1 MASSGSRTVVLAA
14 LGANLAIAAAK
25 GVAYAFT
32 GSSAML
38 TEAIHS
44 VVDTG
49 NQVLLLFGMRR
60 AKRPPNPRHPFGYG
74 LESYF
79 WAFVVALL
87 IFALGGAV
95 AIWEGLEKLRNPHPI
110 DRVWINY
117 AVLGVAIILE
127 SVSCAVAWRE
137 FAKVREGAGFLESL
151 RHSKDPNVFA
161 VLIEDFA
168 ALAGLVIAL
177 VGVVASSALG
187 WVQADGIA
195 SIGIGVLLV
204 AVAVFL
210 ANQTRGLLSGAAA
223 SDDTLRRI
231 RQVLDDDQR
240 VTVICAVDTMH
251 LGPEEILVGLTL
263 TFRDDLSMV
272 ALADASEDLT
282 LSLRKADPRITR
294 VFLRSAR
301 NRQDCD

>member
-14 LGANLAIAAAK
+14 LAANLGIAAAK
-25 GVAYAFT
+25 GVAFAFT

-49 NQVLLLFGMRR
+49 NQGLLLLGMRR
-60 AKRPPNPRHPFGYG
+60 AKKAPNPRHPFGYG
-74 LESYF
+74 LEAYF

-87 IFALGGAV
+87 IFAVGGAV
-95 AIWEGLEKLRNPHPI
+95 AIWEGFEKLNHPAPI
-110 DRVWINY
+110 QRVWINY
-117 AVLGVAIILE
+117 AVLGVAIVME

-137 FAKVREGAGFLESL
+137 FGRIREGSTFLSAL
-151 RHSKDPNVFA
+151 RSSKDPNVFA
-161 VLIEDFA
+161 VLVEDLA
-168 ALAGLVIAL
+168 ALAGLIIAL
-177 VGVVASSALG
+177 IGVVASSAFG
-187 WVQADGIA
+187 WLAADGLA

-204 AVAVFL
+204 LVAVFL
-210 ANQTRGLLSGAAA
+210 ANQTRGLLSGTSA
-223 SDDTLRRI
+223 SDETLRRI
-231 RQVLDDDQR
+231 RQVLDDDPR
-240 VTVICAVDTMH
+240 VRVICAVDSMH

-263 TFRDDLSMV
+263 TFRDDLTME
-272 ALADASEDLT
+272 ALADASEDVT

-301 NRQDCD
+301 NRSECD

>member
-1 MASSGSRTVVLAA
+1 MSSSGSRTVVLAA

-25 GVAYAFT
+25 GVAFAFT

-49 NQVLLLFGMRR
+49 NQGLLLLGMRR
-60 AKRPPNPRHPFGYG
+60 AKKPPNARHPFGYG
-74 LESYF
+74 LEAYF

-95 AIWEGLEKLRNPHPI
+95 AIYEGFEKLHNPRPLE
-110 DRVWINY
+110 RVWINY
-117 AVLGVAIILE
+117 LVLGVAIVME

-137 FAKVREGAGFLESL
+137 FGRIREGRSFIKAL
-151 RHSKDPNVFA
+151 RRSKDPNVFA
-161 VLIEDFA
+161 VLIEDLA

-177 VGVVASSALG
+177 IGVVATSAFG
-187 WVQADGIA
+187 WLQADGLA
-195 SIGIGVLLV
+195 SIAIGVLLV
-204 AVAVFL
+204 SVAVFL
-210 ANQTRGLLSGAAA
+210 ANQTRGLLSGTAA
-223 SDDTLRRI
+223 SDETIKRI
-231 RQVLDDDQR
+231 EQVLEDDPR
-240 VTVICAVDTMH
+240 VTLVCAIDSMH
-251 LGPEEILVGLTL
+251 LGPDEILLGLTL
-263 TFRDDLSMV
+263 TFRDDLT
-272 ALADASEDLT
+272 AAGLGDASEDLT

-301 NRQDCD
+301 NRD